1 MTSFDQGYALVIGVG
16 ADLPN
21 TVQDAQGVAA
31 QLKDPGRCGYLDD
44 HVQLL
49 TGPEATRAALLAAL
63 DRLATS
69 TDALSTVV
77 IYFSGHGYKAASTV
91 GETYYLMPYG
101 YDVAHLYQ
109 TAVSGQEFTQKL
121 RAIPAKKLLLLL
133 DCCHAGG
140 VGEAKAPGVAL
151 TKSPLPPDA
160 VTLLSEGSG
169 HVLIASSQED
179 ELSYAGKPY
188 SAFTLAFIE
197 SLSGIGVAKKDGY
210 VRVTDVALHAREV
223 VPGRTRGKQ
232 HPILHFEHADNF
244 ALAYY
249 AGGDTRPKGLPFSE
263 EPRIEPEPG
272 AWTISTVINTGGG
285 AYIGGNV
292 SLSGGSFVGRDQRN
306 VTITGDGN
314 VIGDHSRAT
323 VIKHSG
329 MESDQV
335 MALFARAL
343 ALARQK
349 PEPVREDLEVAVE
362 TVKEETEKGEAADK
376 SLLSKMLDV
385 LLEKG
390 PDILEVVIE
399 AILNPAAAA
408 GKGAKLL
415 AKQAQ
420 EVLAKKQPGGAR

>member
-31 QLKDPGRCGYLDD
+31 QLKDPERCGYPDD
-44 HVQLL
+44 HVHLL
-49 TGPEATRAALLAAL
+49 VGPKATRDAIFAGLDHLAASTS
-63 DRLATS
+63 AT
-69 TDALSTVV
+69 STVV
-77 IYFSGHGYKAASTV
+77 IYFSGHGYKAASTL
-91 GETYYLMPYG
+91 GEAYYLMPYG
-101 YDVAHLYQ
+101 YEVSRLYQ

-151 TKSPLPPDA
+151 SKSPLPPDA

-223 VPGRTRGKQ
+223 VPGRTHGKQ
-232 HPILHFEHADNF
+232 HPVLHFEHADNF

-249 AGGDTRPKGLPFSE
+249 AGGDSSPKGLPFPE
-263 EPRIEPEPG
+263 EPQIEPEPG

-292 SLSGGSFVGRDQRN
+292 STGGGAFVGRDQHN

-314 VIGDHSRAT
+314 VIGDHSRST
-323 VIKHSG
+323 VIKSG
-329 MESDQV
+329 QAQAMVTQVFQGFYVAVAVRPDLSSEDKEDLRADLES
-335 MALFARAL
+335 L
-343 ALARQK
+343 AADLSSGRSVDEERLARQLRTIGR
-349 PEPVREDLEVAVE
+349 VDAL
-362 TVKEETEKGEAADK
+362 TQ
-376 SLLSKMLDV
+376 SQV
-385 LLEKG
+385 LGVL
-390 PDILEVVIE
+390 
-399 AILNPAAAA
+399 ANPATGLSPVVQGVAAR
-408 GKGAKLL
+408 L
-415 AKQAQ
+415 
-420 EVLAKKQPGGAR
+420 KKDAAP